1 MASPPEPGLA
11 SSAHL
16 TPAAAKAKTNIPGG
30 KQLTR
35 LSAQVL
41 GAALEAGEWGN
52 QAGSIHL
59 LYPLGTHSLRM
70 PAGEGPCLLSSPSH
84 PQPLARIQEDSKAKR
99 LTWRLTGSVFWGHAV
114 LKAPW

>member
-11 SSAHL
+11 SSSAHL
-16 TPAAAKAKTNIPGG
+16 TPAAAKAKTNIPAG

-35 LSAQVL
+35 LSARVL
-41 GAALEAGEWGN
+41 GAALEAGERRN

-59 LYPLGTHSLRM
+59 LYPLGTHSLRV

-84 PQPLARIQEDSKAKR
+84 P
-99 LTWRLTGSVFWGHAV
+99 
-114 LKAPW
+114 